1 LATDLERLVVSLE
14 ANISK
19 YERSLAKAVGQTDA
33 TAKTIEGR
41 FKRINPAV
49 ADGFLNSFSR
59 GLVGAAAGAFALEQS
74 IVNVRKAIG
83 EVDDLGDMSERVG
96 LSTDAIQALRHTLG
110 QAGGDAEL
118 ADRAFDKFSDTIA
131 KAALGSGYLA
141 EVFKANGVALR
152 DSSGTLRDNGALLV
166 DFARLVTNAETPQ
179 EKLRLAT
186 EAFGRQ
192 AGPKMVGTLK
202 EIAEQG
208 LPRLIENA
216 KAAGVVLDQ
225 GLIDKAGELDK
236 AFRKIEE
243 RASTAFKKIA
253 VDWGGPA
260 LLETF
265 KGLEIAVKM
274 FALSFDLLA
283 SGRIREAIGLIDR
296 FEAAKQRMTVGGEG
310 AQLTP
315 EDASKFYDAVGIK
328 KDRIR
333 VDGGRKT
340 KLPADTGGVDRT
352 SAFEREVE
360 QTKKRI
366 AVQEAET
373 AAIDLNTY
381 ARERARKTVE
391 LETAAKLANKQAGL
405 DANTVTAEQRV
416 QIDALADA
424 YARSK
429 AAAEDANGPL
439 LSFARAARDADAML
453 QSTALGGLHSFE
465 DALLGIV
472 TGTESASD
480 AFKAMAN
487 SIISDLARIA
497 IRQAITGPIANALG
511 GLFGG
516 SGGGGIGTMQVG
528 SQLFP
533 KFASGTNF
541 APGGAAIVG
550 ERGPEIVNLP
560 RGAQVIPNHRS
571 RQIGGGGN
579 VTVNLIED
587 SSRAGQTQ
595 KRDNG
600 SVGFDL
606 TLFVDSITAKNI
618 GNPGSATRQTLGMA
632 GRLASR

>member
-1 LATDLERLVVSLE
+1 VATDLERLVVSLE

-19 YERSLAKAVGQTDA
+19 YEKSLAKAVGSTDA

-41 FKRINPAV
+41 FKRINPTV
-49 ADGFLNSFSR
+49 ADNFLNSFSR
-59 GLVGAAAGAFALEQS
+59 GMIGAAAGALALEQS
-74 IVNVRKAIG
+74 IVGIRKAIG

-141 EVFKANGVALR
+141 ELFKANGVALR
-152 DSSGTLRDNGALLV
+152 DSSGTLRENGDLLV

-208 LPRLIENA
+208 LPALIENA
-216 KAAGVVLDQ
+216 KAAGVVLDEN
-225 GLIDKAGELDK
+225 LIAKAGELDK
-236 AFRKIEE
+236 AFRKVEE
-243 RASTAFKKIA
+243 RAATAYKQMA
-253 VDWGGPA
+253 VDWGGPL

-274 FALSFDLLA
+274 FALSFNLLA
-283 SGRIREAIGLIDR
+283 DGRIREAIGLIDR

-310 AQLTP
+310 AQLTV
-315 EDASKFYDAVGIK
+315 EDAGKFYDAVGLK
-328 KDRIR
+328 ENRIR

-352 SAFEREVE
+352 DAFEREIE

-366 AVQEAET
+366 DVQNAET
-373 AAIDLNTY
+373 AAIDLGTY

-405 DANTVTAEQRV
+405 DANVVTAAQRV

-429 AAAEDANGPL
+429 EAAEEANSPL
-439 LSFARAARDADAML
+439 RAFARDAADTNKLL
-453 QSTALGGLHSFE
+453 QSAAVGGLHSFE
-465 DALLGIV
+465 DALVDIV
-472 TGTESASD
+472 TGSESAAD
-480 AFKAMAN
+480 AFKRLAN
-487 SIISDLARIA
+487 SIIADLARIA
-497 IRQAITGPIANALG
+497 IRQAIMGPIAAALG
-511 GLFGG
+511 GGGGAGGGLNLGALFGG
-516 SGGGGIGTMQVG
+516 ARAAGGPVEAGKAYLVGEKRPELFVPNKSGVILPSVSNGKRSSGGAGGD
-528 SQLFP
+528 
-533 KFASGTNF
+533 
-541 APGGAAIVG
+541 
-550 ERGPEIVNLP
+550 
-560 RGAQVIPNHRS
+560 
-571 RQIGGGGN
+571 

-587 SSRAGQTQ
+587 ASRAGQTQ

-600 SVGFDL
+600 SDGFDL
-606 TLFVDSITAKNI
+606 TIYVDSITAKNI

>member
-1 LATDLERLVVSLE
+1 MATDLERLVVSLE

-19 YERSLAKAVGQTDA
+19 YEKSLAKAVGQTDA

-41 FKRINPAV
+41 FKRINPSV
-49 ADGFLNSFSR
+49 ADNFLNSFSR
-59 GLVGAAAGAFALEQS
+59 GLVGAAAGALALEQS
-74 IVNVRKAIG
+74 IVGIRRAIG
-83 EVDDLGDMSERVG
+83 EVDDLGDMAERVG

-118 ADRAFDKFSDTIA
+118 ADRAFDKFSDSIA
-131 KAALGSGYLA
+131 KASLGSGYLA
-141 EVFKANGVALR
+141 ELFKANGVALR
-152 DSSGTLRDNGALLV
+152 DSSGTLRENTDLLV

-208 LPRLIENA
+208 LPALIENA
-216 KAAGVVLDQ
+216 RAAGVVLDQ

-243 RASTAFKKIA
+243 RASTAYKKIA

-283 SGRIREAIGLIDR
+283 SGRVREAIGLIDR

-310 AQLTP
+310 VQMTQ
-315 EDASKFYDAVGIK
+315 EDAGKFYDAVGIQPE
-328 KDRIR
+328 RIR

-340 KLPADTGGVDRT
+340 KLPADTGGVDKAD
-352 SAFEREVE
+352 AFEREVE

-373 AAIDLNTY
+373 AAIDLGTY

-391 LETAAKLANKQAGL
+391 LETAAKAANKQAGL
-405 DANTVTAEQRV
+405 DANTVTEAQRV

-424 YARSK
+424 YAKAK

-439 LSFARAARDADAML
+439 LSFARAARDTNAQL
-453 QSTALGGLHSFE
+453 QGAGLSGLHSFE
-465 DALLGIV
+465 DALLGVI
-472 TGTESASD
+472 TGTESAAD

-487 SIISDLARIA
+487 SIIADLARIA
-497 IRQAITGPIANALG
+497 IRQAITGPIAGALG

-516 SGGGGIGTMQVG
+516 GGGGGVGTMQIG

-533 KFASGTNF
+533 KIGFNANGTDNWR
-541 APGGAAIVG
+541 GGPTWVG

-560 RGAQVIPNHRS
+560 RGAQVIPNNVARRAASGTTIQNTFMVSGDVSPGTIDKLEAAVVAAHRKVDQVN
-571 RQIGGGGN
+571 RVL
-579 VTVNLIED
+579 VTTQ
-587 SSRAGQTQ
+587 RMQTT
-595 KRDNG
+595 G
-600 SVGFDL
+600 VG
-606 TLFVDSITAKNI
+606 
-618 GNPGSATRQTLGMA
+618 
-632 GRLASR
+632 